1 MGLHEFLPHN
11 PTATYVYRLFIYNE
25 LFTYVVS
32 GYLLYSMRILELY
45 YGSYAYMSVLFTVFV
60 SCALC
65 KLLLSVFYLPPY
77 GVIMYLSSLFSLYW
91 KSVPSSSLRSCS
103 ITNAINVSE
112 KVVNG
117 CILVLLSWTCGVSGF
132 FEGVIGT
139 ILGLV
144 TYRNYVRRRWILP
157 FPSFLTSL
165 LLKFISSVFEENMA
179 YHSDMDE
186 EDAIF
191 PVPPSNRPSHVVTEE
206 NVAQLMNLGFT
217 RLESMMALQSSQN
230 DVNAAA
236 NTLLS

>member
-1 MGLHEFLPHN
+1 MYTVSLYTMSTVVALLI
-11 PTATYVYRLFIYNE
+11 YR

-32 GYLLYSMRILELY
+32 G

-91 KSVPSSSLRSCS
+91 SISYSQGSSLESVPSSSLRSCS

-165 LLKFISSVFEENMA
+165 LLVC
-179 YHSDMDE
+179 
-186 EDAIF
+186 
-191 PVPPSNRPSHVVTEE
+191 VVGGAHE
-206 NVAQLMNLGFT
+206 
-217 RLESMMALQSSQN
+217 
-230 DVNAAA
+230 
-236 NTLLS
+236 

>member
-1 MGLHEFLPHN
+1 MYTVSLYTMSTIVALLIH
-11 PTATYVYRLFIYNE
+11 R

-91 KSVPSSSLRSCS
+91 SISYSQGSSLESVPSCSLRSYS
-103 ITNAINVSE
+103 ITSAINVSE

-139 ILGLV
+139 FLGLV
-144 TYRNYVRRRWILP
+144 IYRNYVRRRWILP

-165 LLKFISSVFEENMA
+165 LLVC
-179 YHSDMDE
+179 
-186 EDAIF
+186 
-191 PVPPSNRPSHVVTEE
+191 
-206 NVAQLMNLGFT
+206 VADGT
-217 RLESMMALQSSQN
+217 HE
-230 DVNAAA
+230 
-236 NTLLS
+236 